1 MTRPLLLS
9 LCGAL
14 VLALFYAAVVAF
26 ARWAA
31 RDAFRRAVGWRG

>member
-9 LCGAL
+9 LGGAL
-14 VLALFYAAVVAF
+14 ALLCCYAAVVAF

-31 RDAFRRAVGWRG
+31 RDAFRRAVGWRA